1 MRIKLVIIYIVL
13 ILYSCKNNTNKY
25 EDNPFKRE
33 NEYSVTYKDIILKH
47 NCFSSGMDEYIA
59 KPFDPQD
66 LLGKLWKLKFKV

>member
-1 MRIKLVIIYIVL
+1 MPEMDGFEATRKIRQDLPAPKHMTKIMAMTA
-13 ILYSCKNNTNKY
+13 N
-25 EDNPFKRE
+25 
-33 NEYSVTYKDIILKH
+33 VTKDEVD

>member
-1 MRIKLVIIYIVL
+1 MTKIMAMTA
-13 ILYSCKNNTNKY
+13 N
-25 EDNPFKRE
+25 
-33 NEYSVTYKDIILKH
+33 VTKDEVD